1 MVCAEIQYTPF
12 FLLELKMKL
21 VKQLFFAVL
30 LLAGLAVSAKPVG
43 VWHGYSDSR
52 VWGLLRATVFNPQ
65 WSMDKPVFINFTG
78 KEFDKVSAIV
88 YLHGKDV
95 LRFREVKPDMVKKLE
110 DFVAQGGNFIVIS
123 DGGFPGSTKT
133 GTLAKLLGG
142 KTLSILQG
150 KVEILDENWK
160 DCGKNPDVFEHM
172 LAPKYVDNGKL
183 VTKKISALS
192 GLTTARPVIGNASG
206 NLVTVNKFGKGKV
219 WFINV
224 CLSNSYTSYKQ
235 PYHDRANAA
244 LEQYYPFAKK
254 IHEML
259 MECKPEL
266 SKEKRELWNPVP
278 LGPKMSTVKITPR
291 IPKVLVSARKY
302 TKLED
307 KELPL
312 VVDGKPQALLIVR
325 KVGERGAF
333 ETLNRVIFQMS
344 GTKLPLPVP
353 RTVSEKDGVWMWKK
367 QPYHTKII
375 LETADFVNIKA
386 QGNLITITAPNASLG
401 IQTFMREYLNY
412 RMLWPG
418 RDGEV
423 FTKTRNIK
431 IASSELYDKS
441 PIRQRVL
448 RNGLSCG
455 KYPWKMPNGEVV
467 QVSARPGMSKGCDI
481 LGLDV
486 REVVKL
492 RAGHAAWN
500 APQRLGGSLRTGGG
514 ANFYSWREKYG
525 KTRPELL
532 ALQFETVRKM
542 KTKHVR
548 ICKSN
553 PETVKLAVQEALE
566 NLKRPRYKNVE
577 YYRFSPSDGGYDIMC
592 MCENCRKWD
601 CSDAPRKTTRV
612 FIGANRP
619 VYRYVSMTDRVLR
632 FTCEAARELQ
642 KYRPDMKVAYL
653 AYAGYL
659 APPYYY
665 HDLPRNMLITFVGGE
680 YFNSANRKRDLEY
693 WKYWSGVANEL
704 CWRPNFL
711 GGGSGMPLM
720 YFREMAKDLKY
731 FASTGMVGGDFDT
744 LPHHWA
750 TNALNYYVLARLLWD
765 PALPVDD
772 IVDDFC
778 KSGFGKAADSMK
790 KYYAHCEKL
799 TQKYIQLGGESI
811 KELEDLTV
819 VPTSGFGRFCRA
831 FTAEEFKKLESI
843 LTEAKGKVAADSP
856 EARRIEFVGVGLEF
870 FKKNREFAM
879 KYWQTP
885 GKERKKLIPEIDKLV
900 MEWKEMFHKYPFAI
914 NVTSLTAGYFYTF
927 FRNCGWK
934 PIHQYAK

>member
-1 MVCAEIQYTPF
+1 
-12 FLLELKMKL
+12 MKL
-21 VKQLFFAVL
+21 AKQLFFAVL
-30 LLAGLAVSAKPVG
+30 LLTTGWTAWAKPVG
-43 VWHGYSDSR
+43 VWHGYGDSR
-52 VWGLLRATVFNPQ
+52 LWGLLRATVFNPQ
-65 WSMDKPVFINFTG
+65 WSMDKPEYITFTG
-78 KEFDKVSAIV
+78 KEFDRVSAIV
-88 YLHGKDV
+88 YLHGKDI

-110 DFVAQGGNFIVIS
+110 KFVADGGNFIIIS
-123 DGGFPGSTKT
+123 DGGSPGSTKT

-142 KTLSILQG
+142 TTLSTLKG
-150 KVEILDENWK
+150 KVDILDGNWK

-172 LAPKYVDNGKL
+172 LAPKYVENGKL
-183 VTKKISALS
+183 TSKKVSALS
-192 GLTTARPVIGNASG
+192 GLTTARPVIGNDSG
-206 NLVTVNKFGKGKV
+206 NLVTVNKFGKGYV

-244 LEQYYPFAKK
+244 LDQYYPFAKK
-254 IHEML
+254 IHAIL
-259 MECKPEL
+259 MECKPTL
-266 SKEKRELWNPVP
+266 SKEERELWNPVP
-278 LGPKMSTVKITPR
+278 LGPKVSKNKITPR
-291 IPKVLVSARKY
+291 TPKVLVSARKY
-302 TKLED
+302 TKLEGN
-307 KELPL
+307 ELPL
-312 VVDGKPQALLIVR
+312 VVDGKPQALLVVR

-333 ETLNRVIFQMS
+333 DALNRVIYQMS
-344 GTKLPLPVP
+344 GTKLPIPASKA
-353 RTVSEKDGVWMWKK
+353 VSEKNGVWVWRK
-367 QPYHTKII
+367 QHYAVKII

-386 QGNLITITAPNASLG
+386 QGNLITITAPSAVMG

-423 FTKTRNIK
+423 FTKTRDIK

-441 PIRQRVL
+441 PIRQRAL

-455 KYPWKMPNGEVV
+455 KYPWKMPNGKVV
-467 QVSARPGMSKGCDI
+467 QVNSRPRMSKGCDI

-492 RAGHAAWN
+492 RAAHSTWS
-500 APQRLGGSLRTGGG
+500 APQRLGGSLREGGG
-514 ANFYSWREKYG
+514 VNFYNWQKKYG
-525 KTRPELL
+525 KTKPELL

-553 PETVKLAVQEALE
+553 PETVKIAVQEALE
-566 NLKRPRYKNVE
+566 NLKKPRYKNVE

-601 CSDAPRKTTRV
+601 SSDAPRRTTRV
-612 FIGANRP
+612 YIGANRP
-619 VYRYVSMTDRVLR
+619 VYRYPGMTDRVLR

-642 KYRPDMKVAYL
+642 KHRPDMKVVYL

-659 APPYYY
+659 APPHYY
-665 HDLPRNMLITFVGGE
+665 HDLPKNMLVTFVGGQ
-680 YFNSANRKRDLEY
+680 YLNTANRERDREY
-693 WKYWSGVANEL
+693 WRYWSSVANEL

-720 YFREMAKDLKY
+720 YFREMAKDLKH
-731 FASTGMVGGDFDT
+731 FAATGMVGGDFDT

-778 KSGFGKAADSMK
+778 QSGFGAAADEMK

-799 TQKYIQLGGESI
+799 TEKYIALGGESI
-811 KELEDLTV
+811 DELEDLTV
-819 VPTSGFGRFCRA
+819 VPKSGFGMFCRA
-831 FTAEEFKKLESI
+831 FTAAEFEKLGKI
-843 LTEAKGKVAADSP
+843 LNAAKAKVSADSP

-879 KYWQTP
+879 KYWKTP
-885 GKERKKLIPEIDKLV
+885 QKQRKSLIPEIDKLV
-900 MEWKEMFHKYPFAI
+900 VEWKVMFKKYPFAI
-914 NVTSLTAGYFYTF
+914 NLTALASSYFYTF

-934 PIHQYAK
+934 PIHQYQK